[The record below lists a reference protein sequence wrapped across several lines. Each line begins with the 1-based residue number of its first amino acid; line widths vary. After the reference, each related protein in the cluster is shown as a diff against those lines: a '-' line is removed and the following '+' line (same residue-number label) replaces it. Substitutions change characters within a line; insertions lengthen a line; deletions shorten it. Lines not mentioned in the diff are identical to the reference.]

1 MFHILA
7 TLLCHAPP
15 SGVGP
20 VKCEQAEV
28 VKCEGRRAAESRPS
42 LEFSATRK
50 KLSRSEPVLLSQS
63 AVFQVWPGILSLEK
77 ETVSETM
84 LMVTLTSVGC
94 GAYQIWASECGCG

>member
-20 VKCEQAEV
+20 VTCEQAEV

-42 LEFSATRK
+42 L
-50 KLSRSEPVLLSQS
+50 SQR